1 MHRKMRMRTTII
13 IASLLFP
20 ALLSAQEVISLDDA
34 FASALANNYQI
45 KINQNSQE
53 IAENSVSIG
62 NAGLLPSV
70 NVNGAVGGSVTNTD
84 LEFAGN
90 NPPVSV
96 AGAQSVNSNAGAT
109 LNYVLFNGLSGQ
121 RTYQVLKINKLVADE
136 QSRAAIEGTL
146 LQVASAY
153 YGLTQAIDQESI
165 AKENVEISKTRYER
179 AKVANELGTA
189 IRTQL
194 LTARV
199 DLTADSSAF
208 LSAELQR
215 KTALRNL
222 ERLIGTSLDP
232 NIKTEA
238 IDLILND
245 WSIEQLQ
252 QEAIDNNA
260 SLKNLELKAALA
272 EKNLQ
277 LSWSNVFPTIS
288 LSGGYSYQNQ
298 QTEAGIV
305 LSNTS
310 TGWNGSLGLSYT
322 LFNGFKNNTARQN
335 QKVLLES
342 SELQLEDQKLQLSTD
357 IQNALDA
364 YKQSMRVIAFEESN
378 LEASELNLERNSELL
393 KAGQITSTEFRDA
406 QIAMINAEIR
416 IVNAKISVKLNELEI
431 MRLTGQILSTE

>member
-1 MHRKMRMRTTII
+1 MRTTII

-70 NVNGAVGGSVTNTD
+70 NVNGAMGGSVTNTD

-277 LSWSNVFPTIS
+277 LSWSNMFPTIS

>member
-146 LQVASAY
+146 LLVASAY

>member
-1 MHRKMRMRTTII
+1 MRTTII

-70 NVNGAVGGSVTNTD
+70 NVNGAMGGSVTNTD

-153 YGLTQAIDQESI
+153 YGLTQAIDQEGI

>member
-70 NVNGAVGGSVTNTD
+70 NVNGAMGGSVTNTD

-153 YGLTQAIDQESI
+153 YSLTQAIDQESI

-194 LTARV
+194 LAARV

>member
-1 MHRKMRMRTTII
+1 MRTTII

-70 NVNGAVGGSVTNTD
+70 NVNGAMGGSVTNTD

-179 AKVANELGTA
+179 AKVAHELGTS

-322 LFNGFKNNTARQN
+322 LFNGFKNNTTRQN

-342 SELQLEDQKLQLSTD
+342 SELQLEDEKLQLSTD

>member
-179 AKVANELGTA
+179 EKVANELGTA

-298 QTEAGIV
+298 QTGAGIV

>member
-70 NVNGAVGGSVTNTD
+70 NVNGAMGGSVTNTD

-153 YGLTQAIDQESI
+153 YGLTQAIDQEGI

>member
-1 MHRKMRMRTTII
+1 MRTTII

-70 NVNGAVGGSVTNTD
+70 NVNGAMGGSVTNTD

-153 YGLTQAIDQESI
+153 YGLTQAIDQEGI

-322 LFNGFKNNTARQN
+322 LFNGFKNNTTRQN

-342 SELQLEDQKLQLSTD
+342 SELQLEDEKLQLSTD

>member
-70 NVNGAVGGSVTNTD
+70 NVNGAMGGSVTNTD

>member
-1 MHRKMRMRTTII
+1 MRTTII

-70 NVNGAVGGSVTNTD
+70 NVNGAMGGSVTNTD

>member
-1 MHRKMRMRTTII
+1 M
-13 IASLLFP
+13 
-20 ALLSAQEVISLDDA
+20 
-34 FASALANNYQI
+34 
-45 KINQNSQE
+45 
-53 IAENSVSIG
+53 
-62 NAGLLPSV
+62 
-70 NVNGAVGGSVTNTD
+70 VT
-84 LEFAGN
+84 
-90 NPPVSV
+90 
-96 AGAQSVNSNAGAT
+96 
-109 LNYVLFNGLSGQ
+109 
-121 RTYQVLKINKLVADE
+121 
-136 QSRAAIEGTL
+136 
-146 LQVASAY
+146 
-153 YGLTQAIDQESI
+153 
-165 AKENVEISKTRYER
+165 
-179 AKVANELGTA
+179 
-189 IRTQL
+189 
-194 LTARV
+194 
-199 DLTADSSAF
+199 TADSSAF

>member
-322 LFNGFKNNTARQN
+322 LFNAFKNNTARQN

>member
-1 MHRKMRMRTTII
+1 MRTTII

-70 NVNGAVGGSVTNTD
+70 NVNGAMGGSVTNTD

-245 WSIEQLQ
+245 WSIELLQ

>member
-1 MHRKMRMRTTII
+1 MRTTII

-179 AKVANELGTA
+179 EKVANELGTA

-298 QTEAGIV
+298 QTGAGIV

>member
-70 NVNGAVGGSVTNTD
+70 NVNGAMGGSVTNTD

-165 AKENVEISKTRYER
+165 AKENVEISKMRYER

>member
-1 MHRKMRMRTTII
+1 MRTTII

-70 NVNGAVGGSVTNTD
+70 NVNGALGGSVTNTD

-153 YGLTQAIDQESI
+153 YSLTQAIDQESI

-194 LTARV
+194 LAARV

-322 LFNGFKNNTARQN
+322 LFNGFKNNTTRQN

-406 QIAMINAEIR
+406 QLAMINAEIR
-416 IVNAKISVKLNELEI
+416 IVNAKISVKLNELVI

>member
-1 MHRKMRMRTTII
+1 MRTTII

-70 NVNGAVGGSVTNTD
+70 NVNGAMGGSVTNTD

-288 LSGGYSYQNQ
+288 LSGKYSYQNQ